1 MKNMA
6 QSCLSLP
13 NKPRGESPIPFNLY
27 RTIEMTHSTADG
39 TIVRRKGNRGSR
51 PNARKEWIVIRM
63 DTYVGALKMWKPT
76 MPMTIKQAADAFN
89 HFSRWDEVAVKM
101 ITVKEWEAMQGE
113 MA

>member
-1 MKNMA
+1 
-6 QSCLSLP
+6 
-13 NKPRGESPIPFNLY
+13 
-27 RTIEMTHSTADG
+27 MTHSTSDG
-39 TIVRRKGNRGSR
+39 TVVRKKSR
-51 PNARKEWIVIRM
+51 MGCPNPNARKEWIVIRM

-76 MPMTIKQAADAFN
+76 MPMTIKQAANAFN

>member
-1 MKNMA
+1 
-6 QSCLSLP
+6 
-13 NKPRGESPIPFNLY
+13 
-27 RTIEMTHSTADG
+27 MTHSTSDG
-39 TIVRRKGNRGSR
+39 AVVRKSSRRGAN

-76 MPMTIKQAADAFN
+76 MPMTIKQAAQAFN

>member
-1 MKNMA
+1 
-6 QSCLSLP
+6 
-13 NKPRGESPIPFNLY
+13 
-27 RTIEMTHSTADG
+27 MTHSTSDG
-39 TIVRRKGNRGSR
+39 AVVRRSSRRGAN

-76 MPMTIKQAADAFN
+76 LPMTIKQAAEAFN
-89 HFSRWDEVAVKM
+89 HFSRWDDVVVKM

>member
-1 MKNMA
+1 
-6 QSCLSLP
+6 
-13 NKPRGESPIPFNLY
+13 
-27 RTIEMTHSTADG
+27 MTYSTADG
-39 TIVRRKGNRGSR
+39 TVVKKTSRRGAN

-76 MPMTIKQAADAFN
+76 LPMTIKQASDAFN

-101 ITVKEWEAMQGE
+101 ITVKEWEQMQKE